1 MLVLTEKACSL
12 IRSLNERYE
21 FSEDAGLRIAG
32 PSDGSSHLTVSV
44 AEAPRPDDQVVEQEG
59 ARVFVEPAAATVL
72 DDKVLDVRVDDGG
85 GVQFLLAGQE

>member
-1 MLVLTEKACSL
+1 
-12 IRSLNERYE
+12 
-21 FSEDAGLRIAG
+21 
-32 PSDGSSHLTVSV
+32 V